1 MCNIAIDFGKH
12 GKRYVP
18 DQRISQYRQEMN
30 RAGYPDFMEKF
41 HMRSVLSNGVLGHLY
56 RQVKDREQE
65 ALVLFIQ
72 QDYMKSIQL
81 EYELDPV

>member
-18 DQRISQYRQEMN
+18 DQRISQFKQSMN
-30 RAGYPDFMEKF
+30 GRGYPDFMEKLY
-41 HMRSVLSNGVLGHLY
+41 MRSVESNGVLGHLY
-56 RQVKDREQE
+56 RQVKGREQE
-65 ALVLFIQ
+65 ALVQFIQ

-81 EYELDPV
+81 EYEHDPV